1 MGVADLTEPHFA
13 QVFGQSDFLCANQ
26 RVSMAIVKTFSLNL
40 PAGDVSIIFTGSART
55 HGELL
60 LIRDKDSLP
69 KAVDIFKFI
78 VIEQF

>member
-1 MGVADLTEPHFA
+1 
-13 QVFGQSDFLCANQ
+13 
-26 RVSMAIVKTFSLNL
+26 MAILKTFSFNL
-40 PAGDVSIIFTGSART
+40 PAGDVSIIFTMSART